1 MDLPPAKSSSLYPF
15 LHHPH
20 DPSSESSQAATRSV
34 IQSSS
39 GASTP
44 AASLPSIQTQ
54 VGPPCHANFP
64 GT

>member
-1 MDLPPAKSSSLYPF
+1 VDLPPAKSPSLYPF
-15 LHHPH
+15 LHHTH
-20 DPSSESSQAATRSV
+20 DPSSESSQAATPSV

-44 AASLPSIQTQ
+44 AANMPSIQTQ
-54 VGPPCHANFP
+54 VGSPCHANFP